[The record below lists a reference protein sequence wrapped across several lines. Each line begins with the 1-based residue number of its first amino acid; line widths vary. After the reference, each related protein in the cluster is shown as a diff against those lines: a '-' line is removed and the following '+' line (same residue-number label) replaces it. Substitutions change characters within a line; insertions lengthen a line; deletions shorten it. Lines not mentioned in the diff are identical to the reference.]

1 LFADNK
7 TNLRWKQ
14 EAISIIANLQPKA
27 MNEVKKKI
35 ERYAQDK
42 GQKEVDAQ
50 TVFNAK
56 PDIKL
61 LYPSPF
67 TANYEKHMGPVTSV

>member
-1 LFADNK
+1 
-7 TNLRWKQ
+7 
-14 EAISIIANLQPKA
+14 